1 MSKFRPIDILSDRT
15 GFTLVELIVVAAI
28 LGILATMAIPALN
41 AFVKTTRNKR
51 CIADIRTIDKAI
63 TAYIIEKNSLPTTLA
78 DIGMASQ
85 KDPWGRP
92 YLYQDLAAPPVLPLI
107 GPLVYEITGDPLNTD
122 YDLCSCGADGACSTA
137 FIPASSPD
145 DIVRAQNGVFAGE
158 RP

>member
-1 MSKFRPIDILSDRT
+1 MTKFRPVEILSARS

-41 AFVKTTRNKR
+41 NYVKITKTKR
-51 CIADIRTIDKAI
+51 TIADIRTFDKAI
-63 TAYIIEKNSLPTTLA
+63 TAYIIEKNSLPTTLT
-78 DIGMASQ
+78 DIGMANQ

-92 YLYQDLAAPPVLPLI
+92 YHYQDLAAPGPPVALK
-107 GPLVYEITGDPLNTD
+107 YSITGDPLNSD
-122 YDLCSCGADGACSTA
+122 YDFYSCGADGACSA
-137 FIPASSPD
+137 VFDASSAD

>member
-1 MSKFRPIDILSDRT
+1 MTKFRPVEILSARS

-28 LGILATMAIPALN
+28 LGLLATMAIPALN
-41 AFVKTTRNKR
+41 NYVKITKTKR
-51 CIADIRTIDKAI
+51 AIADIRTIDKAI

-92 YLYQDLAAPPVLPLI
+92 YLYQDLAAPVPPLL
-107 GPLVYEITGDPLNTD
+107 GPLEYDITGNPLNTD
-122 YDLCSCGADGACSTA
+122 YDLCSCGADGACSAA
-137 FIPASSPD
+137 FNLASSPD